1 MDYLAIINRTDFTN
15 LYKFGHLFIH
25 NLVPFDGNIQEHTED
40 KHLFET
46 VTSKMDT
53 YEYASEYLLVHIS
66 RSIFCGSTEDIY
78 VNDLVAL
85 YALNQ
90 EAKDNLSLS
99 LDPRIKIEVSNWSAM
114 FDELNKKQTILQAKR
129 GMYNCF
135 EIFQITEEER
145 EFVKSILPKDFIEE
159 LFDDLFKRVRPVG
172 EKNLWNYVTRYERHH
187 AYWNDKRGYFLDA
200 IHAFENYKQQHEVEY
215 EIADETH
222 EGDVIARCG
231 DSFTEILQNLHRINT
246 SYRIDNCNFFVVV
259 PLYFYLKGYFK
270 EGGITPANF
279 SAQETLFNSLHRS
292 YGENFALAIALL
304 GISLGQDLT
313 YSCFYQVKN
322 IGIFQKNNGS
332 ITQSINGN
340 KTIINPETKLSM
352 EEEQAQSFVDDLYLE
367 VLSLRQKVGQLSNEI
382 AKLEIGK
389 EKEVSSELEFKSN
402 SEEFLS
408 DETQNQDPD
417 SKNGLKED
425 DKLFYEIIEEE
436 IIEQVPMAQESSS
449 ENENNN
455 ENYIND
461 EFTQSE
467 DVNPYF
473 EPIIM
478 RKLNRNRTDFDKRS
492 KSPKYAHNQ
501 KEYDELLEKGYA
513 PENFFDSNSLLKQ
526 MID

>member
-25 NLVPFDGNIQEHTED
+25 NLVPFDGNIQEHAED

-46 VTSKMDT
+46 VSSKMDT

-66 RSIFCGSTEDIY
+66 RPIFCGSAEDIY

-114 FDELNKKQTILQAKR
+114 FDELNKKQAVRQAKS

-145 EFVKSILPKDFIEE
+145 NFVKSILPKDFIEE

-172 EKNLWNYVTRYERHH
+172 EKNLWNYVTRYERHQ

-222 EGDVIARCG
+222 EGDVIASCG

-246 SYRIDNCNFFVVV
+246 SYKIDNCNFFVVG

-279 SAQETLFNSLHRS
+279 FAQETLFNSLHRS

-313 YSCFYQVKN
+313 YSCYYQVKN
-322 IGIFQKNNGS
+322 IGIFHNEN
-332 ITQSINGN
+332 QSVKQPIDSDNA
-340 KTIINPETKLSM
+340 IINPETKLPI
-352 EEEQAQSFVDDLYLE
+352 ECNEAQSLIDGLYNE
-367 VLSLRQKVGQLSNEI
+367 VLSLRNRVGQLSREIANLENDNEVEDHGRLDSEPLDIESDKKKESTAEDIITSEAQEISSSTGTIPVQTNDIFSKAVLDGTKNQNEI
-382 AKLEIGK
+382 
-389 EKEVSSELEFKSN
+389 
-402 SEEFLS
+402 S
-408 DETQNQDPD
+408 D
-417 SKNGLKED
+417 
-425 DKLFYEIIEEE
+425 
-436 IIEQVPMAQESSS
+436 
-449 ENENNN
+449 
-455 ENYIND
+455 
-461 EFTQSE
+461 
-467 DVNPYF
+467 F
-473 EPIIM
+473 EPVVM
-478 RKLNRNRTDFDKRS
+478 RKLNRNRRSFDGRNKN
-492 KSPKYAHNQ
+492 PIVAHTQ
-501 KEYDELLEKGYA
+501 QEYDELIANGYA
-513 PENFFDSNSLLKQ
+513 PENFFDSNSLLNQ
-526 MID
+526 MVD